1 MKSGGVDEEN
11 RGEPL
16 PGWLVAGTLAVL
28 AAWTFWDRWQF
39 LTATPTPTGVDGYWY
54 AVQLR
59 SILGGDGLYYPAAPL
74 ALWLM
79 APLAA
84 LTDPFT
90 GAKLGA
96 ALASAALPIALYP
109 LGRRIGGARAAG
121 LLAAVLAATSA
132 GSFYLATEFVKNAV
146 ALPIGIAALV
156 AVARALERPG
166 RARVALAAG
175 LMIATGLAHTLILA
189 LVVIAAAPPIAV
201 SLVERGRARAVA
213 IGAAAGAAA
222 AALLAWREADL
233 LGGLFSAEAD
243 WALPALRLGGR
254 ALLFRHEVAVA
265 GAVGLAALVAALLAR
280 RVVQLESAVPLR
292 DRAFGLGPAAWAVL
306 FALPWID
313 AGDPDGLAFR
323 VRLLSFAPL
332 ALAAP
337 LLCAHALARLD
348 ATWRMTTIMLAT
360 GIALYRPGRYEAPV
374 VRADPDLAAAV
385 AAARGRLPAG
395 AMIVSPERHLV
406 FMTVW
411 YTGVETR
418 LDPDS
423 VPADRR
429 WRLIPMSYMSEALVG
444 ALDAAR
450 AAPGVAAPISLH
462 RGNPNGLVLLPEPTW
477 TWILARLPP
486 PEARAYRSWPTH

>member
-1 MKSGGVDEEN
+1 MNQEKRD
-11 RGEPL
+11 EPL
-16 PGWLVAGTLAVL
+16 PGWLVAGALGLL
-28 AAWTFWDRWQF
+28 AAWTFRDRWQF
-39 LTATPTPTGVDGYWY
+39 LTASRFPTGVDGYWY

-84 LTDPFT
+84 LSDPFT

-96 ALASAALPIALYP
+96 ALASAALPVAVYP
-109 LGRRIGGARAAG
+109 LGRRIGGSRAAG
-121 LLAAVLAATSA
+121 LLAAVIVATSA

-146 ALPIGIAALV
+146 ALPIGMAALV

-166 RARVALAAG
+166 RGRVALAAA
-175 LMIATGLAHTLILA
+175 LVAATGLAHALVLA
-189 LVVIAAAPPIAV
+189 LVLVAAAPP
-201 SLVERGRARAVA
+201 L
-213 IGAAAGAAA
+213 
-222 AALLAWREADL
+222 AALLVQRGRLRALAIASASGAVGAGLLAWWQADL
-233 LGGLFSAEAD
+233 LGGLFSREPD

-265 GAVGLAALVAALLAR
+265 GAVGLAALVAFALAR
-280 RVVQLESAVPLR
+280 RIGLFASQLPLR

-313 AGDPDGLAFR
+313 ASDPDGLAFR

-337 LLCAHALARLD
+337 LLAAHALARLD
-348 ATWRMTTIMLAT
+348 ATWRMTVVMLLT

-385 AAARGRLPAG
+385 EAARGRVPAG
-395 AMIVSPERHLV
+395 DTIVSPERHLV

-418 LDPDS
+418 LDPSS
-423 VPADRR
+423 VPAKRR
-429 WRLIPMSYMSEALVG
+429 WRLIPMSYMSESLIRAI
-444 ALDAAR
+444 DEAR
-450 AAPGVAAPISLH
+450 AAPGVAPPISLH
-462 RGNPNGLVLLPEPTW
+462 RGNPNGLVLLPEVTW
-477 TWILARLPP
+477 EWLLARLPA
-486 PEARAYRSWPTH
+486 PEADAYRRWPVH

>member
-1 MKSGGVDEEN
+1 MKSDGVDQEN

-16 PGWLVAGTLAVL
+16 PGWLVAGALIAL
-28 AAWTFWDRWQF
+28 AAWTFRDRWQF

-84 LTDPFT
+84 LSDPFT

-96 ALASAALPIALYP
+96 ALASAALPLAVYP
-109 LGRRIGGARAAG
+109 LARRIGGSRAAG
-121 LLAAVLAATSA
+121 LLAAVLVATSA

-146 ALPIGIAALV
+146 ALPIGMATLV
-156 AVARALERPG
+156 ALARALERPTRR
-166 RARVALAAG
+166 RAALAAA
-175 LMIATGLAHTLILA
+175 LLVATGLAHA
-189 LVVIAAAPPIAV
+189 LVLAFVLVAAAPPVAAW
-201 SLVERGRARAVA
+201 LLARGRARAVA
-213 IGAAAGAAA
+213 IGAAVGAAG

-233 LGGLFSAEAD
+233 LRGLLGARAD
-243 WALPALRLGGR
+243 WALPALRLGER
-254 ALLFRHEVAVA
+254 ALLFRHEVAFA
-265 GAVGLAALVAALLAR
+265 GAIGLAALVAAGLAG
-280 RVVQLESAVPLR
+280 RVTALASPVAPR

-306 FALPWID
+306 FAIPWID

-337 LLCAHALARLD
+337 LLAAHALARLD
-348 ATWRMTTIMLAT
+348 ATWRMTAIMLVT

-385 AAARGRLPAG
+385 AAARGRVPAG
-395 AMIVSPERHLV
+395 DMIVSPERHIV

-411 YTGVETR
+411 YTGIEAR
-418 LDPDS
+418 LDPES
-423 VPADRR
+423 VPAAHR
-429 WRLIPMSYMSEALVG
+429 WRLVPMSYMSG
-444 ALDAAR
+444 ALLGALAAAR
-450 AAPGVAAPISLH
+450 SAPGVAAPISLH
-462 RGNPNGLVLLPEPTW
+462 RGNPDGLVLMPEATW
-477 TWILARLPP
+477 EWILARLPDE
-486 PEARAYRSWPTH
+486 EARAYRRWPTH

>member
-1 MKSGGVDEEN
+1 MDEDN

-16 PGWLVAGTLAVL
+16 PGWLVAGALALL
-28 AAWTFWDRWQF
+28 AAWTFRDRWQF
-39 LTATPTPTGVDGYWY
+39 LTATPYPTGVDGYWY

-84 LTDPFT
+84 LAGPFT

-96 ALASAALPIALYP
+96 ALASAALPLAVYP
-109 LGRRIGGARAAG
+109 LGRRIGGSRAAG
-121 LLAAVLAATSA
+121 LLSAVLVATSA

-146 ALPIGIAALV
+146 ALPIGMAALV
-156 AVARALERPG
+156 ATARALERPSRR
-166 RARVALAAG
+166 RAALAAA
-175 LMIATGLAHTLILA
+175 LVAATGLAHALVLA
-189 LVVIAAAPPIAV
+189 LVLVAAAPPLAAV
-201 SLVERGRARAVA
+201 LLERGRVRALA
-213 IGAAAGAAA
+213 IAGAAGAAGA
-222 AALLAWREADL
+222 GLLAWWQADL
-233 LGGLFSAEAD
+233 LGGLFSPEAD

-265 GAVGLAALVAALLAR
+265 GAVSLAALVAVALAR
-280 RVVQLESAVPLR
+280 WVGALASQAPLR

-337 LLCAHALARLD
+337 LLAAHALARLD
-348 ATWRMTTIMLAT
+348 ATWRMTVVMLAT

-385 AAARGRLPAG
+385 AAAKGRVPAG
-395 AMIVSPERHLV
+395 DMIVSPERHLV

-411 YTGVETR
+411 YTGVEAR
-418 LDPDS
+418 LDPES
-423 VPADRR
+423 VPPARR
-429 WRLIPMSYMSEALVG
+429 WRLIPMSYMSESLVR
-444 ALDAAR
+444 ALDDAR
-450 AAPGVAAPISLH
+450 AGEDVAPPISLH
-462 RGNPNGLVLLPEPTW
+462 RGNRNGLVLLREPTW
-477 TWILARLPP
+477 QWVLARLPA
-486 PEARAYRSWPTH
+486 PEAETYRRWPVH